1 MAASDELQASV
12 DRHLGLLAESIRQDR
27 QMLAYIDEQLEPLLR
42 ARRYAKV
49 ALAVL
54 VSGGLWILALL
65 TEPLLLI
72 FATPLLPIT
81 LGLCPI
87 ALSPKRP
94 DDDFAAASMNP
105 TCNGYH
111 RARRPLAVTFPS
123 WTATRGPRCASTCD
137 SMKATAC
144 PASPRRPA
152 SSCSRPTVTAS
163 RVTGTPRS

>member
-1 MAASDELQASV
+1 MAASDELQAAV

-65 TEPLLLI
+65 TEPLLLT
-72 FATPLLPIT
+72 FATPLLLIT

-94 DDDFAAASMNP
+94 DDDFAAASVNP
-105 TCNGYH
+105 VTDITELD
-111 RARRPLAVTFPS
+111 AR
-123 WTATRGPRCASTCD
+123 
-137 SMKATAC
+137 
-144 PASPRRPA
+144 
-152 SSCSRPTVTAS
+152 
-163 RVTGTPRS
+163 

>member
-72 FATPLLPIT
+72 FATPLLLTT
-81 LGLCPI
+81 LGFSTSRC
-87 ALSPKRP
+87 RP
-94 DDDFAAASMNP
+94 SGRTMISLLP
-105 TCNGYH
+105 
-111 RARRPLAVTFPS
+111 P
-123 WTATRGPRCASTCD
+123 
-137 SMKATAC
+137 
-144 PASPRRPA
+144 
-152 SSCSRPTVTAS
+152 
-163 RVTGTPRS
+163 